1 MDQSLKNAPIGV
13 TDSGVGGLTV
23 VRELQKLLPGE
34 DIVYFGDG
42 ANCPYGNRSREELET
57 LLARNVAF
65 LRERGVKAV
74 VVACNTT
81 SALVDSAPHDF
92 GVPLFTI
99 IAPAAQ
105 AVKRCGVRKVGLL
118 ATEFTV
124 RSGCYEKRIHALC
137 PDVQLVAKG
146 SPSLAGLIDGG
157 AFDDAAINAEIF
169 AQVGD
174 IIAREPVT
182 HLILGCTHYPI
193 VEENFRACFPFVQLI
208 DPAREEALA
217 VSIALSAENLVRP
230 AAAGERGRFEVYTS
244 GDPAVYEKVAAR
256 LRLFPPDKTEKLSV
270 ESLRKG

>member
-42 ANCPYGNRSREELET
+42 ANCPYGNRSREELEA

-65 LRERGVKAV
+65 LKGKGVKAV

-81 SALVDSAPHDF
+81 SALVDSAPRDF

-99 IAPAAQ
+99 IAPATQ
-105 AVKRCGVRKVGLL
+105 AVRRCGAKKVGLL

-137 PDVQLVAKG
+137 PDVQVVAKG
-146 SPSLAGLIDGG
+146 SPNLAGLVDCG
-157 AFDDAAINAEIF
+157 AFDNAAINAEIF

-174 IIAREPVT
+174 VIAREPVT

-193 VEENFRACFPFVQLI
+193 VEENFRACFPFVKLI

-217 VSIALSAENLVRP
+217 VSIALSAENLVKP
-230 AAAGERGRFEVYTS
+230 AASGEKGRFEIYTS
-244 GDPAVYEKVAAR
+244 GEPAVYEKVAAR
-256 LRLFPPDKTEKLSV
+256 LKLTPPDSVEKLSI
-270 ESLRKG
+270 